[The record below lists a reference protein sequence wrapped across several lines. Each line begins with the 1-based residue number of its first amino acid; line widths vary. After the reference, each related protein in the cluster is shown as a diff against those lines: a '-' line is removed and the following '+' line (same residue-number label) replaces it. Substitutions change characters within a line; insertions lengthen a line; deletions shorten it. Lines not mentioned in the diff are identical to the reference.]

1 MTFTALLAIVIKW
14 LGGKVIFHKLL
25 FHYLTHCSLSKLCH
39 SHRSANVYLRTS
51 LFIFLSKQPP
61 THTHA
66 ASGELSWLNMAAHI
80 VTVKSLFW
88 GMIWISP
95 CSVFESSVSPLHASR
110 HPARYR
116 AAWNISIKCSHLN
129 TGLSELRF
137 FRVCVI
143 KAAFIAASTC
153 LRHLT
158 KSPTWLLLPLIG
170 EVRLRQAGHC
180 H

>member
-39 SHRSANVYLRTS
+39 SHRSANVYLGTS
-51 LFIFLSKQPP
+51 LFIFLSNQPP

-66 ASGELSWLNMAAHI
+66 APGELSWLNMAAHI

-88 GMIWISP
+88 RMIWISP
-95 CSVFESSVSPLHASR
+95 CSLFESSVSPLHASQ
-110 HPARYR
+110 HPPRYR

-129 TGLSELRF
+129 TGLSEPKIF
-137 FRVCVI
+137 SCVCVI
-143 KAAFIAASTC
+143 KEAVIAASTC

-158 KSPTWLLLPLIG
+158 KSPTWLFSHWL
-170 EVRLRQAGHC
+170 VRLRQAGHC